1 MPAPLCTP
9 NCEALIMLQPSLLGF
24 LIPCLRNE
32 GKTESIGQW
41 MLDTH
46 LRYWHLRVA
55 RLAGLHMTLSIAQL
69 LTTRIAPSTP
79 PLAHYVHDV
88 TP

>member
-9 NCEALIMLQPSLLGF
+9 NCEALIMLQRSLLGF
-24 LIPCLRNE
+24 LIP
-32 GKTESIGQW
+32 IGQW
-41 MLDTH
+41 MLDTRP
-46 LRYWHLRVA
+46 RYWHLRVA

-69 LTTRIAPSTP
+69 LTTRIAPSPP